1 VISDSVLQA
10 VAAASAERQRLV
22 QLEAQVFKAAG
33 LLRQSLNSVPNDS
46 CSTGSLLD
54 ATRTS
59 PDAPAIKVP

>member
-33 LLRQSLNSVPNDS
+33 LLRQSLNSVNDS